1 MSKENKI
8 ASTLAWAKAQLGKYV
23 QPCNT
28 AGCKYNLSQSG
39 EMACKTPSPS
49 ADADDI
55 KKGDAEDG
63 HPFWNFYCMRF
74 VRTSYGAP
82 AEYPKAKDMH
92 DALKG
97 KGLISIDSNIP
108 IGALVFWYWS
118 TFGHIGIYTGDGK
131 VIHTGVNPDLKRRG
145 IRESSLSDV
154 TDVLDGYNH
163 YQKPQTSY
171 LGWALAPDNWL
182 MA

>member
-8 ASTLAWAKAQLGKYV
+8 ESALMWAKAQLGKYV

-28 AGCKYNLSQSG
+28 TGCRYNLSQSG
-39 EMACKTPSPS
+39 EMVCKTPNPS

-74 VRTSYGAP
+74 ARTAYGAP
-82 AEYPKAKDMH
+82 AKYPKAKDMY

-97 KGLISIDSNIP
+97 KGLISTDNNIP
-108 IGALVFWYWS
+108 VGALVFWYWS
-118 TFGHIGIYTGDGK
+118 TFGHIGIYTGNGK
-131 VIHTGVNPDLKRRG
+131 VIHTGVNPRLKKKG
-145 IRESSLSDV
+145 VRESPLGDI
-154 TDVLDGYNH
+154 TEVLDGYNH

-171 LGWALAPDNWL
+171 LGWAHAPENWFTV
-182 MA
+182 